1 MSNNLNW
8 FNASFNSPFAF
19 GQVITGTVAGFVDRG
34 DEFLLN
40 TSNGQWRIDPE
51 DVRADRLGLSLG
63 ETVNVQVWDW
73 ESDDPREIE
82 TRAISRANGTPVL
95 GQVYAT
101 AAPIYQAD
109 RLQSLTS
116 RPGLQWDQLT
126 GQWLSPQGYLT
137 QFPDVARS
145 NIPALKHFVN
155 SGAVEGRAP
164 NLFNE
169 QFYLDQNPDVRLARQ
184 TGIVRSGWEHFVFS
198 GAAEGRLPAPNA
210 TPDLVKSMANTFQRL
225 QVGF

>member
-1 MSNNLNW
+1 MSTNLNQS
-8 FNASFNSPFAF
+8 NASFSSPFTI
-19 GQVITGTVAGFVDRG
+19 GQVITGTVAGFVDQG
-34 DEFLLN
+34 DDFLLN
-40 TSNGQWRIDPE
+40 TPNGQWRIDPE
-51 DVRADRLGLSLG
+51 DVRADRLGLNPG
-63 ETVNVQVWDW
+63 ETVQVQVWDW
-73 ESDDPREIE
+73 ESDNPQEID
-82 TRAISRANGTPVL
+82 TRAIARTNGTPVL
-95 GQVYAT
+95 GQLSAT
-101 AAPIYQAD
+101 ATTISQTD
-109 RLQSLTS
+109 RLQSFTS

-126 GQWLSPQGYLT
+126 GQWFSPQGYLT

-155 SGAVEGRAP
+155 NGAVEGRAQ

-184 TGIVRSGWEHFVFS
+184 AGTVRSGWEHFVFN